1 MKALDYLPNT
11 DMHLYQDTSMFR
23 INSDTCNLGNF
34 ISVKKDDVILDIGTN
49 NGALLLYAHKLGCKK
64 LIGVDINSEAIKL
77 CKENMIL
84 NNISNYELYDCGVQN
99 LNINKVDVIVSN
111 PPYFKNSLVN
121 DNIDLKRARHDVSL
135 SLDELISNS
144 NRLLKNNGRIMLVYK
159 TTELIYLIK
168 LLDEYKFGITK
179 LQFINDENKE
189 YSNTFLI
196 EAVKNRK
203 HDVKV
208 LRNIIITH

>member
-1 MKALDYLPNT
+1 MKTLDYLPKTNI
-11 DMHLYQDTSMFR
+11 HLYQDSNMFR

-34 ISVKKDDVILDIGTN
+34 ISLKKDDTILDIGTN

-64 LIGVDINSEAIKL
+64 LIGVDINYEAIKL

-84 NNISNYELYDCGVQN
+84 NNVSNYELYDCGVQN
-99 LNINKVDVIVSN
+99 LNINKVDVIISN

-121 DNIDLKRARHDVSL
+121 DNVDLKRARHDVSL

-144 NRLLKNNGRIMLVYK
+144 NRLLKNNGRIILVYK

-179 LQFINDENKE
+179 LQFINDESKE

-208 LRNIIITH
+208 LKSIIITH

>member
-1 MKALDYLPNT
+1 MRTLDYLPNT
-11 DMHLYQDTSMFR
+11 DIHLYQDTNMFR

-34 ISVKKDDVILDIGTN
+34 ISVRKEDIILDIGTN

-64 LIGVDINSEAIKL
+64 LIGVDINHEAIKL
-77 CKENMIL
+77 CEESMKL
-84 NNISNYELYDCGVQN
+84 NNISEYELYDCGLQR
-99 LNINKVDVIVSN
+99 LNINKVDVIISN
-111 PPYFKNSLVN
+111 PPYFKNSLLNEN
-121 DNIDLKRARHDVSL
+121 DDLKRARHDITL

-144 NRLLKNNGRIMLVYK
+144 YRLLKNNGRIMLVYK

-168 LLDEYKFGITK
+168 LLDEYKFGVTR

-196 EAVKNRK
+196 EAIKNRK

-208 LRNIIITH
+208 LKSIIITH